1 MNIDKYSPEFLERLV
16 RSLVSYSSEQTWFEF
31 KRNCADPMRIGKY
44 LSGLSNAALLS
55 NQPFGYLVIGID
67 DETHEI
73 VGTDFQ
79 PQEQKTLGKNKGE
92 MLLHWLQRG
101 LSESLVA
108 FDVFDVTI
116 CERHVCLFEVEAAKL
131 RPTKFEGEGYC
142 RIGSSLMNLRQNVAL
157 ERELFNHL
165 AADWSERTIP
175 GVGLEAVD
183 QDALSFA
190 KLQYAEKYKDAS
202 FADKILK
209 WDDWTFLEKAKLAI
223 DGKLTFAAIV
233 LIGKEESEHLIS
245 PSIARI
251 TWTLRTA
258 DGTIR
263 DYAHFKPPMLL
274 AVDRVYAKIRNLTLR
289 EMPEGT
295 LFPRTIRQYDHWV
308 VREALHNCI
317 AHQDYQKCAS
327 IEVSECSDHLE
338 FCNVGSFAPGT
349 IEEAL
354 KSRVRPRHYPNRQ
367 LVDAMVELKM
377 IDTVGMGIQTMF
389 SKQRDRAMP
398 LPDYELGGGV
408 VRVTLPGKVIDS
420 RYSNLLLQTA
430 GLSLEKVFLLD
441 KLQKGH
447 RIEREEAARLRQDGL
462 IEGRFPNVY
471 AAAKIAVK
479 TGNEAGYLATR
490 GFDTKFYKQRI
501 LEYLCMKKQASAKD
515 ILEALASFLPQGRP
529 ETSNKRK
536 ISSLL
541 SMTMSK
547 REGLIRTVAPHATTW
562 ILTTKGMNVC
572 RNNNISCRRK
582 CSKGPATC

>member
-44 LSGLSNAALLS
+44 LSGLSNAALLA

-547 REGLIRTVAPHATTW
+547 REGLVRTVAPHATTW